1 VLKDTSHAQFITHRD
16 EEDLRSLLKTVYGQR
31 FISRLL
37 ISCGVHKAP
46 IALESKELT
55 YIRIGMQQIGNAILQ
70 EVMRIKP
77 EVYATMAK
85 MNREDEDAREREYE
99 QRADADAELD

>member
-1 VLKDTSHAQFITHRD
+1 MAKKEHYIDFITQRDEDDIRSVLKTS
-16 EEDLRSLLKTVYGQR
+16 YGQR

-46 IALESKELT
+46 LALESNELT
-55 YIRIGMQQIGNAILQ
+55 YIRIGMQQIGNAVLQ

-77 EVYATMAK
+77 EVYAVMAK
-85 MNREDEDAREREYE
+85 MNQEDEDARAREHE
-99 QRADADAELD
+99 QRADADADDY

>member
-1 VLKDTSHAQFITHRD
+1 MAKKENHIDFITQRD
-16 EEDLRSLLKTVYGQR
+16 EDDLRSVLKTVYGQR

-46 IALESKELT
+46 IALESNELT
-55 YIRIGMQQIGNAILQ
+55 YLRIGMQQIGNAVLQ

-77 EVYATMAK
+77 EVYAVMAK
-85 MNREDEDAREREYE
+85 MNQEDEDARAREYE
-99 QRADADAELD
+99 QQRADADND